1 MMPYRLMNAT
11 AIEGLH
17 RSFGGTR
24 VVEFD
29 EAVVVTFAVKL
40 LRKLVPQEVLHARVR
55 VNTRSCR
62 G

>member
-1 MMPYRLMNAT
+1 MNAT